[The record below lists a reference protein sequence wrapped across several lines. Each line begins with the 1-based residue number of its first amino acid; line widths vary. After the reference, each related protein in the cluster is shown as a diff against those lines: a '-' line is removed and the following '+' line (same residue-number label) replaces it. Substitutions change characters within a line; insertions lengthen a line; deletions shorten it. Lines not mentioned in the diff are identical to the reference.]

1 MWQFCFSQVKLQF
14 LPHETPVSPVGNY
27 ILLTDGETE
36 EGILLLNYTSQ
47 LYATVKEIERFLR
60 GYP

>member
-1 MWQFCFSQVKLQF
+1 MKLQF
-14 LPHETPVSPVGNY
+14 LPHETPVSPIGNY
-27 ILLTDGETE
+27 ILLTDDETE